1 MGFIQSPFRIRYLG
15 WPRHISGRVQSLKRS
30 SNQNQIME
38 ALTMRCSG
46 RKLNER
52 NVESSQGNSGK
63 TSTRNVDQIL
73 AHILAIDLKIRVQP
87 PRYIVTN
94 CGGVEIASRRKPVNW
109 AGQNLEALVCMS

>member
-38 ALTMRCSG
+38 ALTMRYCG

-52 NVESSQGNSGK
+52 NVESSQGSSRK

-73 AHILAIDLKIRVQP
+73 AHILAINLKIRVQP
-87 PRYIVTN
+87 HVISSRIVEEWKLHLE
-94 CGGVEIASRRKPVNW
+94 GSPLI
-109 AGQNLEALVCMS
+109 GQARIWKH